1 MIIKQYLENSAT
13 HLAYYGIISN
23 DKSRSIRDIGSISVD
38 AKITILLTP
47 IKITIMETNELIQLV
62 EETTDLRKL
71 KKLMDENSITVDI
84 KGMTIDK
91 AKAAVIEYLKPEDD
105 DEDDD
110 VENNDD
116 ENDAEDGEADDAEDG
131 EADDDEDGDA
141 EDEKKPRRNA
151 GKKQKTMA
159 EIIKEMKADTSRDVD
174 FIEREIKFLNSLR
187 DVEGEYGEYAMGT
200 LTLAE
205 PIEGYVASV
214 NEENGETEYTLGD
227 QELVNFIVP
236 SLIHTLR
243 DNPEMAGIYNKVRD
257 DDSLLYK
264 VLAGTTVKM
273 AVEYVPAN
281 TDWVNPLSRNRNKQ
295 TRQFDHDTVI
305 TTIYGIKNLGPDA
318 ELWADLERV
327 GSIGAISPAVV
338 LALLDRSKKKIKSR
352 R

>member
-1 MIIKQYLENSAT
+1 MMLVVLILNVLIVYLAKTIRKNNASSI
-13 HLAYYGIISN
+13 LAQ
-23 DKSRSIRDIGSISVD
+23 DTISVD

-116 ENDAEDGEADDAEDG
+116 ENDAENG
-131 EADDDEDGDA
+131 EADDDEDDDA

-159 EIIKEMKADTSRDVD
+159 EIIKEMKADPSRDVD

>member
-1 MIIKQYLENSAT
+1 MMLVVLILNVLIVYLVKTIRKNNASSI
-13 HLAYYGIISN
+13 LAQ
-23 DKSRSIRDIGSISVD
+23 DTISVD

-47 IKITIMETNELIQLV
+47 IKITIMETNELIKLV

-105 DEDDD
+105 DNDDD
-110 VENNDD
+110 AENNDD
-116 ENDAEDGEADDAEDG
+116 ENDAENDDS
-131 EADDDEDGDA
+131 DDDEDGDT

-159 EIIKEMKADTSRDVD
+159 EIIKEMKADPSRDVD
-174 FIEREIKFLNSLR
+174 FIDREVKFLNSLR

-338 LALLDRSKKKIKSR
+338 LALLDRSKKKIKAR